1 MNQLPVHTQ
10 ALRSEQRRKQLLA
23 AAAECF
29 RSSGFHGASIARIS
43 KVAGMSPGHI
53 YHFFQ
58 NKEEIIAAIVEERVA
73 HSLELIARLKSED
86 KVFDAAIEN
95 VDEVVTERTDP
106 AYAGLWLEVLAEAA
120 RNPRVARLVQTA
132 DEKTRQYV
140 TQLEKIARKSRS
152 IESETKL
159 DAITEVAMSMIDGLS
174 NRVISNPDLDREE
187 VIRVVRIGLQA
198 ILSA

>member
-1 MNQLPVHTQ
+1 
-10 ALRSEQRRKQLLA
+10 
-23 AAAECF
+23 
-29 RSSGFHGASIARIS
+29 
-43 KVAGMSPGHI
+43 MSPGHI